1 MGFIKKVGK
10 FLKKATRDIATVV
23 GFAIAGPA
31 GAAIGQGVGSLAE
44 GRDLKKSVGSALKVY
59 GGANMAA
66 GAGLQG
72 GQGLQ
77 SLNPFNQNFML
88 RPSNILD
95 AAGGATVTGEG
106 LPGLFQSMGAD
117 FQNLLTGSM
126 AGSSLTSPAFKSLST
141 LEKGA
146 LAAGLL
152 GAAGGITGEEQGGIM
167 GTPDYFSS
175 RLGAPQGGGGLTGAV
190 SPFPSSPSSGLPSV
204 TGGINT
210 DLSID
215 PLQAIIM
222 DELRKR
228 EQQLAQLPTFDIVT
242 PAKNGGAIRLADG
255 GELPQVDLR
264 ENGGETSDPNG
275 SGDEDTIPALLAD
288 GEFVMTKQA
297 VKGIGNGNH
306 EKGIETLYAMMNK
319 NENKAERMG
328 LGRA

>member
-59 GGANMAA
+59 GGANIAA

-77 SLNPFNQNFML
+77 SLNPLNQNFML

-126 AGSSLTSPAFKSLST
+126 GGSSLTSPAFKGLST
-141 LEKGA
+141 LEKAVLGLG
-146 LAAGLL
+146 LA

-190 SPFPSSPSSGLPSV
+190 SPFPSSGLPSV

-210 DLSID
+210 GLSMD

-222 DELRKR
+222 DELMKR
-228 EQQLAQLPTFDIVT
+228 QLELAQLPTFDIVT

-319 NENKAERMG
+319 NENKAESMG